1 MQAKYRFQLFFLL
14 AVLVFLPL
22 SLSMVQ
28 KTSGQVPSPSEFL
41 KMEVGADRQ
50 LADYRQISSYFKAL
64 ATASPRLEIEILGKT
79 TLGEEMFMAVISSE
93 DNLRNKAKYKEIAR
107 KLADP
112 RGLSQDQIS
121 ALSSEG
127 KAIFLLTC
135 NHTPTE

>member
-64 ATASPRLEIEILGKT
+64 ATASPRL
-79 TLGEEMFMAVISSE
+79 
-93 DNLRNKAKYKEIAR
+93 
-107 KLADP
+107 
-112 RGLSQDQIS
+112 
-121 ALSSEG
+121 
-127 KAIFLLTC
+127 
-135 NHTPTE
+135 